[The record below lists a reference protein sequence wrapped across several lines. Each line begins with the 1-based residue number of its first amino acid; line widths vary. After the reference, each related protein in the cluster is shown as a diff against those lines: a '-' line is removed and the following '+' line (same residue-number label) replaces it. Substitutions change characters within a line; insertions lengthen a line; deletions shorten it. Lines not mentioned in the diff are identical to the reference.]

1 MERGICYL
9 CGGGVWVTIANEDT
23 PVSASV
29 GCDACGRYRGPL
41 DLLQR
46 LRPPLYGYNRELELL
61 RCHVRRASAEVS
73 LTDENWAELA
83 ALEGRVT
90 VAEKLDRL
98 IELVGRKTVPGAS
111 TVTFEADRLMVGVP
125 DDYEW
130 DFLLQHLEQAG
141 VVFRDGS
148 NVRLTVQGWERY
160 GSAETRSRRC
170 FIAMSFASELDAAH
184 AAIARAIRECSLV
197 PVRVDLVH
205 HNEKICDR
213 VVAEIKGSGY
223 MVADVTFH
231 RQNVYFEAGLA
242 AGMGRP
248 VIWSCRSDLLAAGH
262 FDTRQYSYV
271 AWTTEA
277 DLFQQLKDRMLA
289 TIPEARPAAFSG
301 ERG

>member
-1 MERGICYL
+1 M
-9 CGGGVWVTIANEDT
+9 
-23 PVSASV
+23 
-29 GCDACGRYRGPL
+29 
-41 DLLQR
+41 
-46 LRPPLYGYNRELELL
+46 YGYNRELELL
-61 RCHVRRASAEVS
+61 RCHVRRSPAEVS
-73 LTDENWAELA
+73 LTGDNWPELA

-111 TVTFEADRLMVGVP
+111 TVTSDIDRLVVGVP
-125 DDYEW
+125 DHGEW
-130 DFLLQHLEQAG
+130 DFLLRHLEQTGILA
-141 VVFRDGS
+141 RDS
-148 NVRLTVQGWERY
+148 PNVGLELTVKGWERY

-184 AAIARAIRECSLV
+184 DAIARAIRECSLV

-248 VIWSCRSDLLAAGH
+248 AIRTCRSDLLEAGH
-262 FDTRQYSYV
+262 FDTRQDSYV
-271 AWTTEA
+271 AWSTEA
-277 DLFQQLKDRMLA
+277 DLFQQLKDSN
-289 TIPEARPAAFSG
+289 ARHDTGGPTGCVFG
-301 ERG
+301 

>member
-1 MERGICYL
+1 
-9 CGGGVWVTIANEDT
+9 
-23 PVSASV
+23 
-29 GCDACGRYRGPL
+29 
-41 DLLQR
+41 
-46 LRPPLYGYNRELELL
+46 
-61 RCHVRRASAEVS
+61 
-73 LTDENWAELA
+73 
-83 ALEGRVT
+83 
-90 VAEKLDRL
+90 
-98 IELVGRKTVPGAS
+98 
-111 TVTFEADRLMVGVP
+111 MVGVP

-262 FDTRQYSYV
+262 FDTRQV
-271 AWTTEA
+271 
-277 DLFQQLKDRMLA
+277 QLRRVDDRSR
-289 TIPEARPAAFSG
+289 PVPAAEGSNARHDTG
-301 ERG
+301 GPTGCVLG

>member
-1 MERGICYL
+1 MAIGICFL
-9 CGGGVWVTIANEDT
+9 CAGPAEVATANGNA

-29 GCDACGRYRGPL
+29 ECGACGRYRGPL

-46 LRPPLYGYNRELELL
+46 LRPPLYGYNRDLELL
-61 RCHVRRASAEVS
+61 RCHVRRSPVEVS
-73 LTDENWAELA
+73 FTADNWFELA
-83 ALEGRVT
+83 DLEGRVT

-98 IELVGRKTVPGAS
+98 IEFVGRKTVPGAFIS
-111 TVTFEADRLMVGVP
+111 TFDVDRLIVGVP
-125 DDYEW
+125 DQEEW
-130 DFLLQHLEQAG
+130 DFLLEHLERTE
-141 VVFRDGS
+141 VVFRDGP
-148 NVRLTVQGWERY
+148 NARLTVKGWERY

-170 FIAMSFASELDAAH
+170 FIAMSFAPELDAAH
-184 AAIARAIRECSLV
+184 EAIARAIQACSLV

-213 VVAEIKGSGY
+213 MVAEIKGSGY

-248 VIWSCRSDLLAAGH
+248 VIWTCRSDLLEAGH

-271 AWTTEA
+271 AWSTET
-277 DLFQQLKDRMLA
+277 DLFQQLKDRILA

-301 ERG
+301 DQG